1 MSEKND
7 LSSMAD
13 LLRRG
18 ATLTDLSCPAC
29 ASPLFKLR
37 NGEIWCGKCQKRV
50 VVVKEGEQPPEIT
63 FRPLLGD
70 LESALLEKI
79 QEFSSRLREEKDIEK
94 LTKLGEVISKLLE
107 NLERVRRIGR
117 GKA

>member
-13 LLRRG
+13 LLRSG
-18 ATLTDLSCPAC
+18 ATMTDLSCPAC

-37 NGEIWCGKCQKRV
+37 NGKLWCAKCQKRV
-50 VVVKEGEQPPEIT
+50 VVVKEGEQPPEIMS
-63 FRPLLGD
+63 RPLLGD

-79 QEFSSRLREEKDIEK
+79 QEFSSKLREEKDTEQ
-94 LTKLGEVISKLLE
+94 LTKLGEVISKLLD
-107 NLERVRRIGR
+107 NLEKVRRIGR
-117 GKA
+117 GKV